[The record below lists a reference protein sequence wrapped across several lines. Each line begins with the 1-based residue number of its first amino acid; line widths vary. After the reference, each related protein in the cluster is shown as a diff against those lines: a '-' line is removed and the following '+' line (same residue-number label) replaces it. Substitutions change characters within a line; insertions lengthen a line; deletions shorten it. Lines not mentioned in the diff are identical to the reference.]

1 MEGGTD
7 LALLEA
13 INNSLTIP
21 ASLPFSPICTTPNR
35 LEMYVRICVERIFS
49 LFLFAH

>member
-13 INNSLTIP
+13 TNDSLIIP
-21 ASLPFSPICTTPNR
+21 SLPSICTTPNR

-49 LFLFAH
+49 LFLFAHRLL